1 MRGYW
6 LKIAGGALTIFA
18 VGLAVIF
25 GFRSLHHRVEGF
37 VNGNA
42 DITIPLLGLVP
53 LSIGPNRVGSIRR
66 VEIHRDAPKHVSGF
80 TVVARLDDSVDADSF
95 DDCYFTVRDP
105 ARIDNKTTFACLDS
119 IPDGMHPFGTLQLG
133 DSTDDAA
140 SVRPLL
146 LTDQDIA
153 DVQNAHRDDGVP
165 NVDSLDAAA
174 DSIGAAAR
182 RMGDSIRR
190 VMRARY
196 GDRSTGTVYHPTR
209 PDPPVPP
216 KPSPRPNAAPGQ

>member
-25 GFRSLHHRVEGF
+25 GFRSIHHRVDGL
-37 VNGNA
+37 VHGSA

-53 LSIGPNRVGSIRR
+53 LSIGQSRVGSIRQ
-66 VEIHRDAPKHVSGF
+66 VEIHRDAPRHVSGF

-105 ARIDNKTTFACLDS
+105 ARIDNTTTFVCLDS
-119 IPDGMHPFGTLQLG
+119 IPDGMRPFGTLQLG

-146 LTDQDIA
+146 LTAQDIA
-153 DVQNAHRDDGVP
+153 DLQNAHRDAGVS
-165 NVDSLDAAA
+165 NVDSLSAAG
-174 DSIGAAAR
+174 DSAGAAAR

-196 GDRSTGTVYHPTR
+196 GDRSTGTVYRPTR

-216 KPSPRPNAAPGQ
+216 KPSATPKAAPGQ

>member
-1 MRGYW
+1 MKAYW

-18 VGLAVIF
+18 VGLGVIF
-25 GFRSLHHRVEGF
+25 GFRSIHHRVDGL
-37 VNGNA
+37 VHGNA

-53 LSIGPNRVGSIRR
+53 LSIGQSRVGSIRQ
-66 VEIHRDAPKHVSGF
+66 VEIHRDAPGHVSGF

-95 DDCYFTVRDP
+95 DDCYFTVHDP
-105 ARIDNKTTFACLDS
+105 ARIDNKTTFVCLDS

-133 DSTDDAA
+133 DRTDDAA

-146 LTDQDIA
+146 LTATDIA
-153 DVQNAHRDDGVP
+153 DLQNAHRDASVS
-165 NVDSLDAAA
+165 NVDSLSAAA

-209 PDPPVPP
+209 PDPRVIQKPP
-216 KPSPRPNAAPGQ
+216 AKPKAAPGQ